1 MFTPG
6 KWTTDASNRDT
17 SGWIAIRQGV
27 DKYDL
32 TVASTFR
39 HFPETV
45 EADARL
51 IAASKDL
58 YQAVLD
64 LLPLYAHYHGIKDPK
79 VTAIQAIIDQVRGAK

>member
-6 KWTTDASNRDT
+6 KWIVDTKNIDT
-17 SGWIAIRQGV
+17 SGWIDIRK
-27 DKYDL
+27 DDL
-32 TVASTFR
+32 YGLPVCSTHS
-39 HFPETV
+39 HFKETNA
-45 EADARL
+45 ADARL

-58 YQAVLD
+58 YQAVIN